1 MTWQSSSRPNRLLF
15 WSLVALAI
23 AMVLAVAFAIRGFNR
38 DVSKMDGITPSQN
51 TENTDGKTGD
61 APMPE
66 DATLSQPN
74 ALAGFVSGVISKENA
89 SEKWIELSVTT
100 PESIPTDL
108 PNKRATITTTTKTAT
123 YRFYLGEATDGG
135 KDIKGGEQT
144 IVSFFGEPSEKEYVG
159 AVKIE
164 RQKE

>member
-1 MTWQSSSRPNRLLF
+1 MTWQSSSQSNRLLF

-51 TENTDGKTGD
+51 TDGKTGD

-66 DATLSQPN
+66 SVALSQSN
-74 ALAGFVSGVISKENA
+74 ALAGFVSGVISKENS

-108 PNKRATITTTTKTAT
+108 PNKRATITTATKTAT

-135 KDIKGGEQT
+135 KDITGGERA

-159 AVKIE
+159 AVRIE